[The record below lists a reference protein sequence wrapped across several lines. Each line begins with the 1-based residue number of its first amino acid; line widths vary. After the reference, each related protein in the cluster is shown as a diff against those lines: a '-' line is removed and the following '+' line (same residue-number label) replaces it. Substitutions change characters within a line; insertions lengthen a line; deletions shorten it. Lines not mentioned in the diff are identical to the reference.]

1 MAHYI
6 GSEELKNIGKK
17 YFTKSDFSKIEKNQN
32 GGTYYPLPGS
42 IYTTHDK
49 NQNGGTDFPLPGS
62 MYTHNENQK
71 GGTDFP
77 SPGSMY
83 TNDKNENGGTNFPL
97 TGSSMYTNEKYTP
110 LESTKGTRLSDK
122 ETTLLYEKGHHGT
135 NNESAIGSFG
145 LNDIDEKFKTGE
157 TEIRSSQ
164 IIDNTDVTYTK
175 NEFDRQRSQR
185 LYSRNKSNT
194 TNDLPN
200 EWLREDNI
208 FNKEDND
215 ESSKVPS
222 ERLTREQINL
232 KINMKTGITDTNKR
246 GLRSGNEYKPKDWDR
261 RDYYNRGTPCNTYV
275 STNGKSYVVS
285 PHLETGMDDRRGF
298 HFQSLTPT
306 RREFVNYQNFTSLR
320 GKQSWKTK
328 RDLNANSDK
337 GKYDQKDQISSKEQ
351 NATMPH
357 KPNKVENTRPN
368 ITAPCIKMQTMKE
381 KIELSLEEENEG
393 KLSSLTSNVSSRS
406 IADLSLLFA
415 SNISSLGSSLK
426 SINSMKRK
434 SEMNKT
440 SISDKGN
447 EQFLSVPSIRHNL
460 SETIMAPSPQT
471 THRF

>member
-1 MAHYI
+1 MR
-6 GSEELKNIGKK
+6 
-17 YFTKSDFSKIEKNQN
+17 TQ
-32 GGTYYPLPGS
+32 
-42 IYTTHDK
+42 
-49 NQNGGTDFPLPGS
+49 
-62 MYTHNENQK
+62 
-71 GGTDFP
+71 
-77 SPGSMY
+77 
-83 TNDKNENGGTNFPL
+83 
-97 TGSSMYTNEKYTP
+97 
-110 LESTKGTRLSDK
+110 
-122 ETTLLYEKGHHGT
+122 
-135 NNESAIGSFG
+135 
-145 LNDIDEKFKTGE
+145 
-157 TEIRSSQ
+157 
-164 IIDNTDVTYTK
+164 
-175 NEFDRQRSQR
+175 
-185 LYSRNKSNT
+185 
-194 TNDLPN
+194 
-200 EWLREDNI
+200 
-208 FNKEDND
+208 
-215 ESSKVPS
+215 
-222 ERLTREQINL
+222 
-232 KINMKTGITDTNKR
+232 
-246 GLRSGNEYKPKDWDR
+246 
-261 RDYYNRGTPCNTYV
+261 
-275 STNGKSYVVS
+275 
-285 PHLETGMDDRRGF
+285 
-298 HFQSLTPT
+298 
-306 RREFVNYQNFTSLR
+306 
-320 GKQSWKTK
+320 KQSWRTK